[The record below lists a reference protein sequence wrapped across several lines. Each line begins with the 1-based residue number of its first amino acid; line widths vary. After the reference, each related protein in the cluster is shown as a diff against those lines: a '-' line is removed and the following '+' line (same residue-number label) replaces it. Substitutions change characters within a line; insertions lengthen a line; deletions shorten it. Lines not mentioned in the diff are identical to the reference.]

1 MASER
6 PCQSADE
13 RPDISDDHL
22 NWTPRKRPCPAA
34 MPVNAAVRTC
44 SRQAASSSWRGRRT
58 SWPAWRL

>member
-22 NWTPRKRPCPAA
+22 NWTPRKRPWPAA
-34 MPVNAAVRTC
+34 MPVNPAVRTLFAPG
-44 SRQAASSSWRGRRT
+44 SIVELAWATDILAR
-58 SWPAWRL
+58 PAP